1 MARIL
6 IVDDNTSF
14 LEIACSL
21 VESAGHECLKASTIN
36 EAIKL
41 AYAANPDCFI
51 LDIRLGD
58 LQNEQLRDGVELF
71 EQLKTLMK
79 SCKVIFSSAYT
90 DYSEDYLLRRGAT
103 TLIDKQNFSTD
114 IGAALEEVF
123 YPRVLLIDDDYNF
136 ANVASYRLA
145 DRGIKCVSITEKPLM
160 MNHVQECDLSTFDA
174 IVTDVIL
181 NGEGNFQGWDVVS
194 HVMPSYSK
202 DFIFMITDKRK
213 VEIEKHIGKNFDD
226 LHTRQQLLSA
236 IGHLSVHQVLDK
248 DEEEN
253 WLGPIQQ
260 ACSKTADWAKT

>member
-1 MARIL
+1 VARIL
-6 IVDDNTSF
+6 IVDDNSSF

-41 AYAANPDCFI
+41 ANAENLDCFI

-58 LQNEQLRDGVELF
+58 LPNEELSDGVDLF
-71 EQLKTLMK
+71 EKLKTLIK

-103 TLIDKQNFSTD
+103 ILIDKQNFSTD
-114 IGAALEEVF
+114 IGPALEEVF

-145 DRGIKCVSITEKPLM
+145 DKGIKCVSITEKSHM
-160 MNHVQECDLSTFDA
+160 VNHVQECDLSTFDV
-174 IVTDVIL
+174 IVTDVLL

-194 HVMPSYSK
+194 HLMPSYSR
-202 DFIFMITDKRK
+202 DLIFMITDKRK
-213 VEIEKHIGKNFDD
+213 VDIEKQIGRKFDD
-226 LHTRQQLLSA
+226 LQTRQQLLSA
-236 IGHLSVHQVLDK
+236 ISHLGEHQVLNK

-253 WLGPIQQ
+253 WLVPIEQ
-260 ACSKTADWAKT
+260 ACTKAADSAKA